1 MKKALT
7 KRDAVF
13 EDLPLFRMSREQQIW
28 EALPRRA
35 QKEAVRLLSEL
46 LRHYAVSI
54 REGEQGHE

>member
-28 EALPRRA
+28 EALPRRV
-35 QKEAVRLLSEL
+35 QREAVRLLSEL
-46 LRHYAVSI
+46 LRHYAVSSQK
-54 REGEQGHE
+54 GEEGHE